1 MYFGPEND
9 NGDNGRKAWRGE
21 RPDHPRDTQQ
31 MSVKWGDKTI
41 SIVGLH
47 SIVVGVLT
55 LALVLLGLLLRES
68 VMGSNESIKGIY
80 AAIEKQTE
88 IQANQHTAISEEVRD
103 AFGKMQV
110 NQSKVADM
118 LDAQVYL
125 MTKTDSE
132 RKLYKLDMPE
142 SLRRRIR

>member
-1 MYFGPEND
+1 MGERQVDGWN
-9 NGDNGRKAWRGE
+9 GE
-21 RPDHPRDTQQ
+21 RPDRRATPPQQ
-31 MSVKWGDKTI
+31 VKIGWGDKTI

-47 SIVVGVLT
+47 SLVVAILT
-55 LALVLLGLLLRES
+55 VSLVGLGLLLRES
-68 VMGSNESIKGIY
+68 VTGSNEAIKGIY

-88 IQANQHTAISEEVRD
+88 IQANQHAAISEEVRD

-110 NQSKVADM
+110 NQSRVAEM

-125 MTKTDSE
+125 MTKTDAE

-142 SLRRRIR
+142 SLRKRIR